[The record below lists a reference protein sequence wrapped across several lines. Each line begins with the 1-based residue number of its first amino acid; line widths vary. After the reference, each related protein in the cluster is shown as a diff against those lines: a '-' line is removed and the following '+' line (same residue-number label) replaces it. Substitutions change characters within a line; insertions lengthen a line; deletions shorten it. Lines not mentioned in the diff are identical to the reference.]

1 MKRKIYISVLIGLI
15 LFISVLYVEN
25 FSSNKVNFPK
35 GRLRITQDGKSIEIP
50 VEIADKDELW
60 TLGLMYRKDIPWRY
74 GMIFI
79 FPEDTQDGFWM
90 KNTYIPLDIA
100 FIDAEGKIFNIQ
112 RMVPCEG
119 EECPIY
125 TSPKPY
131 RYALEVKAGFFEKFG
146 FREGAKIS
154 LIR

>member
-1 MKRKIYISVLIGLI
+1 VKRKIYISILIVLL

-25 FSSNKVNFPK
+25 FSSNKANFPK

-60 TLGLMYRKDIPWRY
+60 TLGLMYRQDIPLEY
-74 GMIFI
+74 GMIFV
-79 FPEDTQDGFWM
+79 FSEDIQDGFWM
-90 KNTYIPLDIA
+90 KNTFIPLDIA

-119 EECPIY
+119 ENCPIY
-125 TSPKPY
+125 MSPKPY

-146 FREGAKIS
+146 FREGAKIV